1 MFGIGIGTL
10 VKGFFATIDLA
21 KRFLGFVERR
31 QAKQEGRTER
41 DLEVQTETVEVIAR
55 NQEGVQEADE
65 LSEEERRRRL
75 TDGT

>member
-21 KRFLGFVERR
+21 KRLLGFVERR

-41 DLEVQTETVEVIAR
+41 DLEVHKETVEVLAR
-55 NQEGVQEADE
+55 NNEAGNLVDQMDDKEVDE
-65 LSEEERRRRL
+65 EFRKL
-75 TDGT
+75 